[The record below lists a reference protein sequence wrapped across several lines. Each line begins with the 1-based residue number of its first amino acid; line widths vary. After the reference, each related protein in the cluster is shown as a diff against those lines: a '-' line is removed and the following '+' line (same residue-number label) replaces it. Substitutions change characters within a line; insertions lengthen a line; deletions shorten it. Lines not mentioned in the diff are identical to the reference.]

1 MSRDDDQTWAELIDS
16 FHASP
21 SRSTEAEG
29 GQPWPAAEE
38 LGPDDR
44 LDEPRPE
51 DFRDASVTL
60 GSLTGRGAAPEGAD
74 AAAESGVGA
83 GIDDATADEAA
94 NHFVPPPPAP
104 IPRGDRIQQLAWAGV
119 IVPPIAL
126 IIVAIMSWR
135 PSDEIVFLAVVAF
148 VAGFVTLVARMR
160 GHHPNDPDDGAV
172 I

>member
-16 FHASP
+16 FHAAP
-21 SRSTEAEG
+21 SDG
-29 GQPWPAAEE
+29 DQPWPAAEE
-38 LGPDDR
+38 LGPDDG
-44 LDEPRPE
+44 LEEGVRPD

-60 GSLTGRGAAPEGAD
+60 GSLTERGAAPDPPVEAPASGGIDD
-74 AAAESGVGA
+74 AAAE
-83 GIDDATADEAA
+83 EAA
-94 NHFVPPPPAP
+94 NHFVPPVPAP
-104 IPRGDRIQQLAWAGV
+104 IPRGDRIQRLAWAAV
-119 IVPPIAL
+119 IAPPIAL

-135 PSDEIVFLAVVAF
+135 PSDEIVLFAVVAF

>member
-16 FHASP
+16 FHAAP
-21 SRSTEAEG
+21 SDG
-29 GQPWPAAEE
+29 DQPWPAAEE
-38 LGPDDR
+38 LGPGE
-44 LDEPRPE
+44 LLEEGVRPD

-60 GSLTGRGAAPEGAD
+60 GSLAERGAGPDPAADVPVAGSIDD
-74 AAAESGVGA
+74 AAAE
-83 GIDDATADEAA
+83 EAA
-94 NHFVPPPPAP
+94 NHFVPPVPAP
-104 IPRGDRIQQLAWAGV
+104 IPRGDRLQRLAWASV
-119 IVPPIAL
+119 IAPPVAL

-135 PSDEIVFLAVVAF
+135 PPDEIVFFAVVAF

>member
-21 SRSTEAEG
+21 SDG
-29 GQPWPAAEE
+29 DQPWPAAEE
-38 LGPDDR
+38 LGPDER
-44 LDEPRPE
+44 LDEPRPD

-60 GSLTGRGAAPEGAD
+60 GPLAGGRGGPGPDPDPAAPAPGIDD
-74 AAAESGVGA
+74 AAAE
-83 GIDDATADEAA
+83 EAA

-104 IPRGDRIQQLAWAGV
+104 IPRGDRVQQLAWAGV

>member
-16 FHASP
+16 FHAAP
-21 SRSTEAEG
+21 SDG
-29 GQPWPAAEE
+29 DQPWPAAEE
-38 LGPDDR
+38 IGPDDP

-60 GSLTGRGAAPEGAD
+60 GPLTPRGAGTGSDATDAAPAIPPGIDD
-74 AAAESGVGA
+74 AAAE
-83 GIDDATADEAA
+83 EAA

-104 IPRGDRIQQLAWAGV
+104 IPRGDRVQRLAWAAV
-119 IVPPIAL
+119 ITPPIAL

-148 VAGFVTLVARMR
+148 ITGFVTLVARMR

>member
-21 SRSTEAEG
+21 APSSG
-29 GQPWPAAEE
+29 GDGDQPWPAAEE
-38 LGPDDR
+38 LGPDER
-44 LDEPRPE
+44 LEEPRPD

-60 GSLTGRGAAPEGAD
+60 GSLTGRGAAPSDG
-74 AAAESGVGA
+74 AAEGGVGA

-104 IPRGDRIQQLAWAGV
+104 LPRGDRIQQVAWAGV
-119 IVPPIAL
+119 IAPPIAL

-135 PSDEIVFLAVVAF
+135 PSDEIVFFAVVAF

>member
-16 FHASP
+16 FHTS
-21 SRSTEAEG
+21 SSDG
-29 GQPWPAAEE
+29 DQPWPAAEE

-44 LDEPRPE
+44 LDEGVRPD

-60 GSLTGRGAAPEGAD
+60 GSLAERGAGPDGAGAD
-74 AAAESGVGA
+74 GATEGGVAG
-83 GIDDATADEAA
+83 GIDDATAEEAA
-94 NHFVPPPPAP
+94 NHFVPPVPAP
-104 IPRGDRIQQLAWAGV
+104 LPRGDRIQRLAWAGV
-119 IVPPIAL
+119 IAPPIAL

-148 VAGFVTLVARMR
+148 VAGFVTLIARMR

>member
-21 SRSTEAEG
+21 AG
-29 GQPWPAAEE
+29 DGDQPWPAAEE
-38 LGPDDR
+38 LGPDER
-44 LDEPRPE
+44 LEEGVRPD

-60 GSLTGRGAAPEGAD
+60 GSVTGRGAGSD
-74 AAAESGVGA
+74 AAAEGSVGA
-83 GIDDATADEAA
+83 GIDDDAAEEAA
-94 NHFVPPPPAP
+94 NHFVPPVPAP
-104 IPRGDRIQQLAWAGV
+104 IPRGDRIQRLAWAAV
-119 IVPPIAL
+119 IAPPIAL

-135 PSDEIVFLAVVAF
+135 PSDEIVFFAVVAF
-148 VAGFVTLVARMR
+148 IAGFVTLIARMR

>member
-21 SRSTEAEG
+21 STG
-29 GQPWPAAEE
+29 DQPWPAAEE
-38 LGPDDR
+38 LGPEDR
-44 LDEPRPE
+44 LEEPRPD

-60 GSLTGRGAAPEGAD
+60 GPLAERGPGGPDPAAAAPGP
-74 AAAESGVGA
+74 
-83 GIDDATADEAA
+83 GIDDAAADEAA

-104 IPRGDRIQQLAWAGV
+104 IPRGDRVQRLAWAAV
-119 IVPPIAL
+119 IAPPIAL

-135 PSDEIVFLAVVAF
+135 PSDEIVFFAVVAF
-148 VAGFVTLVARMR
+148 IAGFVTLVARMR

>member
-16 FHASP
+16 FHAS
-21 SRSTEAEG
+21 RSDG
-29 GQPWPAAEE
+29 DQPWPAAEE

-44 LDEPRPE
+44 PEEPRPD

-60 GSLTGRGAAPEGAD
+60 GPLTGRGAGAPD
-74 AAAESGVGA
+74 QAAAPAPGP
-83 GIDDATADEAA
+83 GIDDATAEEAA

-104 IPRGDRIQQLAWAGV
+104 IPRGDRVQRLAWAAV
-119 IVPPIAL
+119 IAPPIAL

-135 PSDEIVFLAVVAF
+135 PSDEIVFFAVVAF
-148 VAGFVTLVARMR
+148 IAGFVTLVARMR

>member
-16 FHASP
+16 FHAP
-21 SRSTEAEG
+21 AADG
-29 GQPWPAAEE
+29 DQPWPAAEE
-38 LGPDDR
+38 LSPDD
-44 LDEPRPE
+44 PRTE

-60 GSLTGRGAAPEGAD
+60 GSLTGRAPGPEAPAPD
-74 AAAESGVGA
+74 GVTG
-83 GIDDATADEAA
+83 GIDDATAEEAA
-94 NHFVPPPPAP
+94 NHFVPPVPAP
-104 IPRGDRIQQLAWAGV
+104 IPRGDRVQRLAWAGV
-119 IVPPIAL
+119 IAPPVAL

-135 PSDEIVFLAVVAF
+135 PSDEIIFLAVVAF

>member
-16 FHASP
+16 FHTSP
-21 SRSTEAEG
+21 SDG
-29 GQPWPAAEE
+29 DQPWPAAEE
-38 LGPDDR
+38 LSPDDP
-44 LDEPRPE
+44 LDEPRAG

-60 GSLTGRGAAPEGAD
+60 GPLAGGRGGPGPDPATPAPGIDD
-74 AAAESGVGA
+74 AAAE
-83 GIDDATADEAA
+83 EAA

-104 IPRGDRIQQLAWAGV
+104 IPRGDRVQRLAWAAV
-119 IVPPIAL
+119 IFPPIAL

-135 PSDEIVFLAVVAF
+135 PSDEMVFLAVVAF
-148 VAGFVTLVARMR
+148 IAGFVTLVARMR

>member
-16 FHASP
+16 FHATP
-21 SRSTEAEG
+21 TAG
-29 GQPWPAAEE
+29 GDQPWPAAEE

-60 GSLTGRGAAPEGAD
+60 GSLTGRGSAPADGAD
-74 AAAESGVGA
+74 GVAEGGVGA

>member
-21 SRSTEAEG
+21 SASAHEG
-29 GQPWPAAEE
+29 NSPWPAAEE
-38 LGPDDR
+38 LGPDER
-44 LDEPRPE
+44 LEEGVRPD

-60 GSLTGRGAAPEGAD
+60 GSLSGRGPGPDGGGEAPAGGGIDD
-74 AAAESGVGA
+74 AAAE
-83 GIDDATADEAA
+83 EAA
-94 NHFVPPPPAP
+94 NHFVPPIPAP
-104 IPRGDRIQQLAWAGV
+104 LPRGDRVQRLAWAGV

-126 IIVAIMSWR
+126 IIVAIMSLR
-135 PSDEIVFLAVVAF
+135 PSDEIVFFAVVAF

-160 GHHPNDPDDGAV
+160 GRHPNDPDDGAV